1 MDAIARVSGVSKA
14 TIYKHWADKEA
25 LLMEVMLLVHGLDGE
40 PEDVDSGDLER
51 DIAIVLSRKPPGEFE
66 EARMRMMPTLI
77 AYSAVHPEFG
87 SAWRHNVMEPPRQC
101 LRRILE
107 RGVQRGVLRRDL
119 DIEVAIA
126 LLLGPTLYWHI
137 FVNGK
142 KPGREGKELAR
153 KRLRP
158 STALLPI
165 GSGPTE
171 VARAA
176 AHPMFP
182 LRRPGRRSRIKNLQA
197 VLRDWPA

>member
-1 MDAIARVSGVSKA
+1 MVRSRSEEAHEKVIQAALTLFGERGIDAASMDAIARASGVSKA

-25 LLMEVMLLVHGLDGE
+25 LLMEVMLLVHGLHGE
-40 PEDVDSGDLER
+40 PEDVDTGDLER

-87 SAWRHNVMEPPRQC
+87 SAWRHNVMEPPRQS

-107 RGVQRGVLRRDL
+107 RGVRQGALRRDL

-142 KPGREGKELAR
+142 KPCREGKD
-153 KRLRP
+153 
-158 STALLPI
+158 I
-165 GSGPTE
+165 GPET
-171 VARAA
+171 AA
-176 AHPMFP
+176 AFY
-182 LRRPGRRSRIKNLQA
+182 RAFANWFGA
-197 VLRDWPA
+197 D